1 MSIFLSIFPI
11 LLLIVLMIGVKLPGD
26 KSAVLAVLSA
36 VLIAIFAVPNVSGF
50 PPPQGYG
57 ASYVGWA
64 FVEGILKAVFPILII
79 ILMALFSYNI
89 LLESKQ
95 IEVIKQQFT
104 NISSDKRIQVLLI
117 VWGFGGLL
125 EGMAGFG
132 TAVAI
137 PAAILIGLG
146 FAPRFAA
153 LVSLIGNS
161 VATGFGVIL
170 AMSFWTAFWV
180 ALIWATIAFKFKK
193 SSLAALVAAVCAPFT
208 AFIVI
213 QHPYHPSWGWSL
225 VVVSALVIVR
235 HRDNIK
241 RMQAGNE
248 PDVGNTAAP
257 AQPANPVAPVAEQAP
272 KTEPQKVEQVVV
284 LQKNARQS

>member
-50 PPPQGYG
+50 TPPQGYG

-125 EGMAGFG
+125 EGGGDSCGDFNRLGLFAPLCRAGFVDWQQRG
-132 TAVAI
+132 NGLWRGGRAGDYLGKRGVWLGSYR
-137 PAAILIGLG
+137 AANASLG
-146 FAPRFAA
+146 
-153 LVSLIGNS
+153 G
-161 VATGFGVIL
+161 
-170 AMSFWTAFWV
+170 
-180 ALIWATIAFKFKK
+180 
-193 SSLAALVAAVCAPFT
+193 
-208 AFIVI
+208 
-213 QHPYHPSWGWSL
+213 
-225 VVVSALVIVR
+225 
-235 HRDNIK
+235 
-241 RMQAGNE
+241 
-248 PDVGNTAAP
+248 
-257 AQPANPVAPVAEQAP
+257 
-272 KTEPQKVEQVVV
+272 
-284 LQKNARQS
+284 

>member
-11 LLLIVLMIGVKLPGD
+11 LLLIVLMIGVKLSGD

-50 PPPQGYG
+50 TPPQGYG
-57 ASYVGWA
+57 AGYVGWA

-146 FAPRFAA
+146 FSPRF
-153 LVSLIGNS
+153 
-161 VATGFGVIL
+161 
-170 AMSFWTAFWV
+170 
-180 ALIWATIAFKFKK
+180 
-193 SSLAALVAAVCAPFT
+193 
-208 AFIVI
+208 
-213 QHPYHPSWGWSL
+213 
-225 VVVSALVIVR
+225 SALSNCFLR
-235 HRDNIK
+235 WLR
-241 RMQAGNE
+241 
-248 PDVGNTAAP
+248 
-257 AQPANPVAPVAEQAP
+257 
-272 KTEPQKVEQVVV
+272 
-284 LQKNARQS
+284 

>member
-36 VLIAIFAVPNVSGF
+36 VLIAVFAVPNVSGF
-50 PPPQGYG
+50 TPPQGYG

-146 FAPRFAA
+146 FSPRFSA

-161 VATGFGVIL
+161 VATGFGAVGVPVITLAKEVFGSEVTAQQTQALAGNVIFQLFALMFLVPFVIL
-170 AMSFWTAFWV
+170 LLTDTS
-180 ALIWATIAFKFKK
+180 KK
-193 SSLAALVAAVCAPFT
+193 YIVPNIMLAAVVGGLSLAVQFCAAYFIGAETPAILGSISCIV
-208 AFIVI
+208 FIV
-213 QHPYHPSWGWSL
+213 L
-225 VVVSALVIVR
+225 
-235 HRDNIK
+235 
-241 RMQAGNE
+241 
-248 PDVGNTAAP
+248 
-257 AQPANPVAPVAEQAP
+257 
-272 KTEPQKVEQVVV
+272 
-284 LQKNARQS
+284 

>member
-50 PPPQGYG
+50 TPPQGYG

-146 FAPRFAA
+146 FSPRFSA

-161 VATGFGVIL
+161 VATGFGAVGVPVIL
-170 AMSFWTAFWV
+170 S
-180 ALIWATIAFKFKK
+180 LIHI
-193 SSLAALVAAVCAPFT
+193 
-208 AFIVI
+208 
-213 QHPYHPSWGWSL
+213 
-225 VVVSALVIVR
+225 
-235 HRDNIK
+235 
-241 RMQAGNE
+241 
-248 PDVGNTAAP
+248 
-257 AQPANPVAPVAEQAP
+257 
-272 KTEPQKVEQVVV
+272 
-284 LQKNARQS
+284 

>member
-50 PPPQGYG
+50 TPPQGYG

-104 NISSDKRIQVLLI
+104 NISSDKRIQVFADCVGLWRLA
-117 VWGFGGLL
+117 GRHGGLWHGGGDSCGYFNRL
-125 EGMAGFG
+125 
-132 TAVAI
+132 
-137 PAAILIGLG
+137 GL
-146 FAPRFAA
+146 FAA
-153 LVSLIGNS
+153 LFC
-161 VATGFGVIL
+161 AGF
-170 AMSFWTAFWV
+170 ADW
-180 ALIWATIAFKFKK
+180 
-193 SSLAALVAAVCAPFT
+193 
-208 AFIVI
+208 
-213 QHPYHPSWGWSL
+213 
-225 VVVSALVIVR
+225 
-235 HRDNIK
+235 
-241 RMQAGNE
+241 
-248 PDVGNTAAP
+248 
-257 AQPANPVAPVAEQAP
+257 
-272 KTEPQKVEQVVV
+272 
-284 LQKNARQS
+284 